1 MQRAVE
7 EYLRKKKE
15 EFLIQEGLVVA
26 SLNPHMKDTAI
37 QVADEEYAAIR
48 EAYFLAK
55 PKEKEHT
62 AVEPNKV
69 SIALKVIACIT
80 YIAGIIWG
88 IVSSTDKSYLGNGLY
103 YTDFSFETAL
113 IYWSIAI
120 LAGTLIL
127 GFSEIITLLHEINH
141 K

>member
-1 MQRAVE
+1 MHQSVE
-7 EYLRKKKE
+7 EYVKRKRN
-15 EFLIQEGLVVA
+15 EFLIQEGLTTA
-26 SLNPHMKDTAI
+26 SSGLTTREVPIEVT
-37 QVADEEYAAIR
+37 DEEYAAIR

-88 IVSSTDKSYLGNGLY
+88 IVSSTDKSYLGDGLY